1 LYLIAYTN
9 EKSKEREKKVN
20 IHDINI
26 RYIIRG
32 YDMQNRSEGIVGAPV
47 NSVLVIQ
54 KVVCKATAKRIREKR
69 RIQFESKRDLE
80 EL

>member
-1 LYLIAYTN
+1 
-9 EKSKEREKKVN
+9 
-20 IHDINI
+20 
-26 RYIIRG
+26 
-32 YDMQNRSEGIVGAPV
+32 MQNRSEGIVGAPV